1 MHELVLAQLGKKSA
15 QGKGVLSR
23 LGQRREPAAEEAA
36 EEETEDG
43 DEAKPVAG
51 LADWVQYRDDEGTP
65 YCASFTRSLSLYL
78 SLSLDRARAADYNLV
93 TEETQWE
100 APKKQKPAPP
110 PAKQKPAILARLGRK
125 KKR

>member
-65 YCASFTRSLSLYL
+65 YCASFTRSLSLSL
-78 SLSLDRARAADYNLV
+78 SLSLLTAHVL
-93 TEETQWE
+93 Q
-100 APKKQKPAPP
+100 
-110 PAKQKPAILARLGRK
+110 IIIS
-125 KKR
+125 

>member
-36 EEETEDG
+36 EEEMEDG

-65 YCASFTRSLSLYL
+65 YCASLALCLCRCL
-78 SLSLDRARAADYNLV
+78 SLSLSLSLSLCLSLCLCLL
-93 TEETQWE
+93 TG
-100 APKKQKPAPP
+100 
-110 PAKQKPAILARLGRK
+110 RLCCRL
-125 KKR
+125 